1 MLFGSQHI
9 MGDCLAGVMQKIRE
23 INIGGYLKIDDHAD
37 WDILNNTNVVLDF
50 WVKHSVSAVSE
61 ETYVGQAVDGHFE
74 SLSMIDAFLIIEK
87 CFFGGIGLYPQ
98 WNQKH
103 GGFHL
108 DTRKVNAGN
117 RWIQYG
123 GLYITLN
130 EKNFKL
136 CEGV

>member
-1 MLFGSQHI
+1 MTLLDWKKFKWFTPSENWGNPLLMDIELIEKLELMRDIAGSPLRIHCGNQPEKKH
-9 MGDCLAGVMQKIRE
+9 V
-23 INIGGYLKIDDHAD
+23 
-37 WDILNNTNVVLDF
+37 TNSF
-50 WVKHSVSAVSE
+50 H
-61 ETYVGQAVDGHFE
+61 YVGQAVDGHFE